1 MWSGPELPASLPP
14 RGLQGPCPSLSHDT
28 EDTEEKLLPTWVQLG
43 KPEGNASRATQPWS
57 SETPLPAL
65 LSLSHTNPNC
75 ALGQE
80 AIHWFRQ
87 SIPGQGAVAPLSP
100 HDGLADGP
108 RLWLDPAPSLC
119 GHQLPAVP
127 LELALPFL
135 LQKCLFIS
143 LPISP
148 SPCVSFLLTSPSPRL
163 SPPVPPASL
172 PYNFGSGSP
181 FLRSRLPIPSELAL
195 NCHRPHLPYCW
206 AREVRSPCA
215 WRGGAPHGSRVTGED

>member
-1 MWSGPELPASLPP
+1 M
-14 RGLQGPCPSLSHDT
+14 
-28 EDTEEKLLPTWVQLG
+28 
-43 KPEGNASRATQPWS
+43 
-57 SETPLPAL
+57 
-65 LSLSHTNPNC
+65 
-75 ALGQE
+75 
-80 AIHWFRQ
+80 
-87 SIPGQGAVAPLSP
+87 APLSP
-100 HDGLADGP
+100 HDSLADGP
-108 RLWLDPAPSLC
+108 RLWLDPAPSLY

-148 SPCVSFLLTSPSPRL
+148 SPCVSFLLTGPSPRL

-195 NCHRPHLPYCW
+195 NCHRPHLPYCGSQLPSNDTGVVMLPPVPGDYRGQLIPVASLPCPAPNIRW
-206 AREVRSPCA
+206 VSTHFLTGFLLSPLKAPLTYYGDLSISLSGPHRE
-215 WRGGAPHGSRVTGED
+215 RGSHLNT